1 MSQYLKK
8 WGRAG
13 PPSSQLLG
21 LWGSKPPHKG
31 DTAATYL
38 VGLVPRR
45 VTLSDPSLV
54 LRVHAGAAAA
64 IQPSSSADPQ
74 EGSTGSGRW
83 RSPSPF
89 PPGWDRG
96 RVQEA
101 PPHDSPISWALSTQG
116 THPTHKCTPHHS
128 LPCRDVVTPPR
139 LTRWRAEPCPL

>member
-54 LRVHAGAAAA
+54 LRAHAGAACSNPALVF
-64 IQPSSSADPQ
+64 SR
-74 EGSTGSGRW
+74 STGGKH
-83 RSPSPF
+83 
-89 PPGWDRG
+89 
-96 RVQEA
+96 RVWEME
-101 PPHDSPISWALSTQG
+101 
-116 THPTHKCTPHHS
+116 
-128 LPCRDVVTPPR
+128 VT
-139 LTRWRAEPCPL
+139 